1 MLRSLDK
8 VLQLE
13 IHAFFDYIKTIRYG
27 YRDRKGCVH
36 VMEVSDDYS
45 KQEECFAYVFSSPEE
60 VVKDRCGWCWDVA
73 NLIVCYCRAHGL
85 EYKSYFME
93 YCSETFHQT
102 HTQVFVHYDGLWYEA
117 PDNSSPVT
125 FGSVGFSDLQKCVL
139 AFSGEF
145 VGYLKSVLQGDYDE
159 KYFLLK
165 EYSCE
170 IRRGISDG
178 EYLALVR
185 GDGGTERKT

>member
-27 YRDRKGCVH
+27 YRDREGCVH
-36 VMEVSDDYS
+36 VMEVSDDDS

-60 VVKDRCGWCWDVA
+60 
-73 NLIVCYCRAHGL
+73 
-85 EYKSYFME
+85 
-93 YCSETFHQT
+93 
-102 HTQVFVHYDGLWYEA
+102 
-117 PDNSSPVT
+117 VT

-185 GDGGTERKT
+185 GDGGAERKI